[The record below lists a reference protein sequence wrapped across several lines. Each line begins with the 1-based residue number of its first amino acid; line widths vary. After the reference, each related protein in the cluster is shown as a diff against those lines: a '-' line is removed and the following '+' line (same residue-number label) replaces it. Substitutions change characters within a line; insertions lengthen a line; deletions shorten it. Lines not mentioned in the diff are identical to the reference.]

1 MATINAIG
9 SQDPIQVAFGGTGL
23 ATITAHSVMVG
34 EGTSAVTPITVGTN
48 GQVIIGATGADPA
61 FATITSSGG
70 TITFT
75 PGANTL
81 NMEVT
86 SPGGGFTWAV
96 TTVNAS
102 MVASNGY
109 IANKAGLLTMTLPA
123 SSSIGD
129 VVAITGINNATGWK
143 IAQNANQIIHFGTIS
158 TTTGATGFLASA
170 STRDT
175 VTMVCVVAGASAEW
189 NVINSVGNISYN

>member
-9 SQDPIQVAFGGTGL
+9 SQDPIQTSFGGTGNSSL
-23 ATITAHSVMVG
+23 TIHGVLIG
-34 EGTSAVTPITVGTN
+34 ETTSAVNVTAAGTN
-48 GQVIIGATGADPA
+48 GQVLIGGTGDPA
-61 FATITSSGG
+61 FSTITSTGG

-75 PGANTL
+75 PGNNTL
-81 NMEVT
+81 NMEAAA
-86 SPGGGFTWAV
+86 SGGFSWAL
-96 TTVNAS
+96 TTVDAS
-102 MVASNGY
+102 MVAGNGY

-123 SSSIGD
+123 TSAIGD
-129 VVAITGINNATGWK
+129 VIAITGINNATGWK
-143 IAQNANQIIHFGTIS
+143 IAQNANQIIHFGTIA

-170 STRDT
+170 ATRDT